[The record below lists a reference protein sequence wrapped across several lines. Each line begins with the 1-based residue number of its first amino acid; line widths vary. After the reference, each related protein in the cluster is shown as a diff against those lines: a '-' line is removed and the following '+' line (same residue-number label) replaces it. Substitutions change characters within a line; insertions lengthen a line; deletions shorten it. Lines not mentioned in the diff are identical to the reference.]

1 MKTSAL
7 LVLIILATG
16 LSGLAQSGLS
26 QYDTSRGVKRLE
38 IKKSTKSLSAGLNS
52 LKQEEQ
58 QKFIVQKILKEK
70 GLIRGGG
77 DAGGGNLLDG
87 RPIENFAVDISRTP
101 EMIQAIKVADLIGDV
116 DFERLNKIT
125 KSIVEKKT
133 WYLIPIDLPDL
144 SEDQIGTPFASTQG
158 ALQDFE
164 EIWIDQKR
172 YEKMNFKEKVT
183 LLVHEI
189 YMGIKIF
196 KSESFYKQC
205 AWAEP
210 FNKDCLHYQNY
221 KSRKSLLVTPS
232 DYQDIRKLVAQ
243 VSNNYEK
250 LAAATYRDELVRKIS
265 TLVFENGGFDS
276 YFVIPSRSPIALR
289 DFTGRDIL
297 NSIRNQASVRGFPLF
312 CNHKVIEDLGNHQYR
327 MKAQLRAEMKHS
339 IQGENVMFEVKATE
353 IKTDK
358 IILHNDYNFSV
369 DSQHTNSLTLGSEL
383 NQLAYHFQTF
393 IGVESK
399 VTSDRNI
406 GMISIGLTPSL
417 NVRSLTFATF
427 NSSKAE
433 GISFYDGKHVIKCLE
448 KEESI
453 CIGTDCVEFN

>member
-1 MKTSAL
+1 MKKSAL
-7 LVLIILATG
+7 LILIVLATS
-16 LSGLAQSGLS
+16 LNALAQSGLS
-26 QYDTSRGVKRLE
+26 HYETRRSVKRLD

-52 LKQEEQ
+52 FKQEEQ
-58 QKFIVQKILKEK
+58 QKFLVQKILKEK

-87 RPIENFAVDISRTP
+87 RPIENFAVDISQTP
-101 EMIQAIKVADLIGDV
+101 EMILAMKIADLIGDV
-116 DFERLNKIT
+116 EFESLNKIT
-125 KSIVEKKT
+125 KSIVDKKT
-133 WYLIPIDLPDL
+133 WYLVPIHLPDL
-144 SEDQIGTPFASTQG
+144 SEGQIGTPFASTQG

-164 EIWIDQKR
+164 EIWIDQSR
-172 YEKMNFKEKVT
+172 YDKMNFKEKVT

-196 KSESFYKQC
+196 KSESFKKQC

-210 FNKDCLHYQNY
+210 FNTDCLHYESY
-221 KSRKSLLVTPS
+221 TSRRSLLVTPS

-243 VSNNYEK
+243 VSKNYEK
-250 LAAATYRDELVRKIS
+250 LVASTYRDELVRKIS

-276 YFVIPSRSPIALR
+276 YFVFPSRSPIALR

-297 NSIRNQASVRGFPLF
+297 NAINNQASVRGFPVF

-327 MKAQLRAEMKHS
+327 IKAQLRAEMKHS
-339 IQGENVMFEVKATE
+339 VQGENVLFELKATE

-358 IILHNDYNFSV
+358 TILHNDYRFSI
-369 DSQHTNSLTLGSEL
+369 DSQHKNSLTLGSEL

-399 VTSDRNI
+399 VNSDRNVGI
-406 GMISIGLTPSL
+406 ISIGLTPAL
-417 NVRSLTFATF
+417 NIRSLTFATF
-427 NSSKAE
+427 NSSKSN
-433 GISFYDGKHVIKCLE
+433 GLSFYNGKHAIKCLE

-453 CIGTDCVEFN
+453 CVGTDCIKFN